1 MKNLRG
7 RFPLRKWGLRG
18 GELKGSMLKQG
29 KVISTVLAES
39 KHAKDITPA
48 EARRNDKPDECATL
62 LGTHN
67 HLSTTQQGD
76 WLAVPQPCI
85 SKPTVGRIRK
95 ANQWIR
101 RARQFAE
108 LQWTHA
114 RTGYSTKHQEGTGR
128 TQGRHI
134 TAATDPLING
144 SVDSF
149 GLEVAQADT
158 TLHVDFGW
166 RSQGFDFG
174 SGTLGV
180 AHVHVRHCT
189 FSPPSLENS
198 DTCMQ
203 RLFNSA
209 VFQPS
214 VWLAARFL
222 DQTWGTGWNRRQT
235 LCHQLSHHPWMLAT
249 NERNLTVGADGSD
262 AG

>member
-1 MKNLRG
+1 M
-7 RFPLRKWGLRG
+7 
-18 GELKGSMLKQG
+18 
-29 KVISTVLAES
+29 
-39 KHAKDITPA
+39 
-48 EARRNDKPDECATL
+48 
-62 LGTHN
+62 
-67 HLSTTQQGD
+67 
-76 WLAVPQPCI
+76 PQPCI

-114 RTGYSTKHQEGTGR
+114 RTGYSTEHQEGTGR
-128 TQGRHI
+128 TQGRDI

-144 SVDSF
+144 SVDFF

-189 FSPPSLENS
+189 FSSPSFWN
-198 DTCMQ
+198 
-203 RLFNSA
+203 
-209 VFQPS
+209 QPS
-214 VWLAARFL
+214 VWLTARFL

-235 LCHQLSHHPWMLAT
+235 LCHRLSHYPWMLAT
-249 NERNLTVGADGSD
+249 NERDLTVGADGSD
-262 AG
+262 VG